1 MGTSASGKG
10 RQASNP
16 LVPSW
21 ADADP
26 GMPLPPQEGRPFQT
40 FRTEFGRWAAGG
52 GGAAGSAAPALVGA
66 GSTTRGRSTVVR
78 VSVHG
83 VWVEPMGL
91 EAACSAYSAKCR
103 RVEMELV
110 LQASIFLA

>member
-26 GMPLPPQEGRPFQT
+26 GTPLPPQEGRPFQT
-40 FRTEFGRWAAGG
+40 SGQSSVGGQRAAGG
-52 GGAAGSAAPALVGA
+52 LPEVPRYARRWA
-66 GSTTRGRSTVVR
+66 TTRGRRPVVR

-83 VWVEPMGL
+83 VSVQPMGL
-91 EAACSAYSAKCR
+91 EAASSAYSAKCR